1 MSQVRFEIVHGDDK
15 AQPYHCRIKA
25 ANGRNWFVQETVQR
39 RRSALA
45 AGVNLTVA
53 LVDPDR
59 YELVDTGLIL
69 TKGADTWT
77 VQIHDV
83 DERTP

>member
-1 MSQVRFEIVHGDDK
+1 MSTSRFELVHSDAD
-15 AQPYHCRIKA
+15 QPWHARIRAGNSRKWWA
-25 ANGRNWFVQETVQR
+25 TETYQR
-39 RRSALA
+39 RASALSA
-45 AGVNLTVA
+45 AVNLVVD
-53 LVDPDR
+53 LVRPDH

-69 TKGADTWT
+69 TKGDDTWT